1 MNKKLLAFTLSI
13 AVAPNFSFAQ
23 VEPTPSPA
31 NSPAEMVLPYEELP
45 ELKASEIL
53 RPEILN
59 GPHHKVREEVSTY
72 FGANHYV
79 IDSEFGVFEAEG
91 NEMLVR
97 RVNEINAIAKLKE
110 VSRTDQYKNALVTAA
125 KAPVAAAKSIVTDPV
140 NTVKERA
147 RKA

>member
-1 MNKKLLAFTLSI
+1 MNLKLLALPLLLSI
-13 AVAPNFSFAQ
+13 APNFSFAQ
-23 VEPTPSPA
+23 VEVTPSPA
-31 NSPAEMVLPYEELP
+31 KSPAEMVLPYEDLP

-91 NEMLVR
+91 NEMLLR
-97 RVNEINAIAKLKE
+97 RVNEINAIAKL
-110 VSRTDQYKNALVTAA
+110 
-125 KAPVAAAKSIVTDPV
+125 
-140 NTVKERA
+140 
-147 RKA
+147 

>member
-1 MNKKLLAFTLSI
+1 MNRKLLAITLLLQI
-13 AVAPNFSFAQ
+13 AINFCFAQ
-23 VEPTPSPA
+23 ISITPPPVAIPRAVETPQ
-31 NSPAEMVLPYEELP
+31 LPDGVSSYEELP
-45 ELKASEIL
+45 ELRASEIL

-97 RVNEINAIAKLKE
+97 RVNEINAIAKLKD
-110 VSRTDQYKNALVTAA
+110 VSRTDQYKNALARSGQEPRSRPP
-125 KAPVAAAKSIVTDPV
+125 KAS
-140 NTVKERA
+140 
-147 RKA
+147 